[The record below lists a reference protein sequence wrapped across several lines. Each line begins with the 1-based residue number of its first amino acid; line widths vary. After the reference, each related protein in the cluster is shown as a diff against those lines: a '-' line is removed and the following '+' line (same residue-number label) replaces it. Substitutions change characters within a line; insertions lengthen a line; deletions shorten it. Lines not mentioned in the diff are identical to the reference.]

1 MVNITV
7 PIIRSSLVLAY
18 IQNPALP
25 LWTNMFP
32 LLSDPCRLHS
42 TTEIYSYADVI

>member
-1 MVNITV
+1 MVNITA
-7 PIIRSSLVLAY
+7 PIICSSLVLAY

-32 LLSDPCRLHS
+32 LLSDSYRLDS
-42 TTEIYSYADVI
+42 TTEIYNYADVI